1 MFVAQL
7 KVRSNVGIPPGN
19 LIYSARG
26 SSQKE
31 KKNKITSGM
40 RNHLTLCNP
49 LKYTSQHFK

>member
-49 LKYTSQHFK
+49 LEIHFTAL